1 MAKNRNQIFQGS
13 GTGESGIVKPAVERP
28 AIATPSSEMGAP
40 ESRVKTPSSGGSE
53 NATLNLI
60 KEHDKLTGTKAVK
73 LKDAID
79 IASRLGTQLH
89 VIHQDE
95 LKTGKM
101 HPGLAEARTHLF
113 GDPSFPE
120 EDERSKGAVH
130 YIQLAKRYHNPA
142 NAPIE
147 KNGVKLT
154 STDNLSWTSLEKAG
168 QKINAA
174 QNSLLSVTPKAADVS
189 VTHHVKGF
197 PMLFTPGAE
206 LLHITKNPTPLREKG
221 KPFKNVDVAGR
232 RVSGEQVDAA
242 LRNISA
248 SAGIGGTDKVREDLR
263 KAAKQKLR
271 GTKRVR
277 KIEKPGGKGPTP
289 GQITP
294 ESTVFK
300 DVEPGVAIPARESR
314 KTKAGGKR
322 PVLSLPTNPRQISV
336 EPLGKGVEAGNKPK
350 KQFRDEAP
358 TEQKALNRVEKQG
371 K

>member
-40 ESRVKTPSSGGSE
+40 ESKVKTPSTGSE

-60 KEHDKLTGTKAVK
+60 KEHDKATGTKAVR
-73 LKDAID
+73 LRDAID
-79 IASRLGTQLH
+79 IANKIGTQLH

-95 LKTGKM
+95 VKTGKI

-113 GDPSFPE
+113 GDHTLPE
-120 EDERSKGAVH
+120 TDERSKGAVH
-130 YIQLAKRYHNPA
+130 FLEFAKLYHNPE
-142 NAPIE
+142 NKPIV
-147 KNGVKLT
+147 KNGVELK
-154 STDNLSWTSLEKAG
+154 STDNLAWTNLEKAG
-168 QKINAA
+168 QKLSAA
-174 QNSLLSVTPKAADVS
+174 HRALLSVTPRAADVS
-189 VTHHVKGF
+189 VTHNVKGF
-197 PMLFTPGAE
+197 PMTFTPGAE
-206 LLHITKNPTPLREKG
+206 LVHITKNPTPFNPQGER
-221 KPFKNVDVAGR
+221 FRNVDVAGR
-232 RVSGEQVDAA
+232 RVSGAQVDAA

-248 SAGIGGTDKVREDLR
+248 SAGIGGTDTVREDLR

-300 DVEPGVAIPARESR
+300 DVEPGVAIPAREKR

-336 EPLGKGVEAGNKPK
+336 EPLGKGVEAVNKPK
-350 KQFRDEAP
+350 KQPRTAP
-358 TEQKALNRVEKQG
+358 TEQTALNRVEKQG